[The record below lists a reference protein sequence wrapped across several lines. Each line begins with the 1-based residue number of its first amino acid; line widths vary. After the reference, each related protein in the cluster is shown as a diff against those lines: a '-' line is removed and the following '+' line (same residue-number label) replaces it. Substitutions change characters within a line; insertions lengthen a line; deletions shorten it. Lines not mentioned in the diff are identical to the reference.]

1 MTPEKTFTRALAC
14 LLLAV
19 LVPALAVAAP
29 RAAGSREGIVVIADP
44 ADLWSFGDPALQSG
58 LEAALDDLGLRQA
71 ARDGRLAVTV
81 ADITDLR
88 APRVASVNGDAMM
101 YAASLPKIAILL
113 GAYHKA
119 QALGTGIPEGLREDV
134 VQMIRYSSNSSAT
147 RVLEWVGREE
157 LLDLL
162 QSPSLKLYD
171 PRHNGGL
178 WVGKDYAS
186 ANAFRRDPLHNL
198 SHGATTMQVARLFY
212 LLEAGE
218 LLDRA
223 NTREMKAALG
233 DPGIAHK
240 FVKGLAGRPGA
251 KVYRKSGTWKQFHAD
266 GALVESGGRRMVL
279 VGLAEDPRGGQ
290 WLADLAAPLHDLVLA
305 TAPGRAR
312 DGTPPRKGR

>member
-1 MTPEKTFTRALAC
+1 MTSDTLSYRPLAC
-14 LLLAV
+14 LLLAAMFA
-19 LVPALAVAAP
+19 ALADAAP
-29 RAAGSREGIVVIADP
+29 RAPGSREGIAVIADP
-44 ADLWSFGDPALQSG
+44 ADLWEFADPGLQRG
-58 LEAALDDLGLRQA
+58 LEDVLDDLGLRQA

-81 ADITDLR
+81 ADITDLQ
-88 APRVASVNGDAMM
+88 APRVAAVNGDAMM
-101 YAASLPKIAILL
+101 YAASLPKIAILY
-113 GAYHKA
+113 GAYRKA
-119 QALGTGIPEGLREDV
+119 QALGTGIPGDLQDDV

-157 LLDLL
+157 LLALL
-162 QSPSLKLYD
+162 QSPGLRLYD

-186 ANAFRRDPLHNL
+186 GNAFHRDPLHNL

-212 LLEAGE
+212 LLEAGQ
-218 LLDRA
+218 LLDPA
-223 NTREMKAALG
+223 HTRGMKTALG

-240 FVKGLAGRPGA
+240 FVKGLAGHPEA
-251 KVYRKSGTWKQFHAD
+251 KVYRKSGTWKRFHAD

-305 TAPGRAR
+305 TAPGQAAPAR
-312 DGTPPRKGR
+312 KR

>member
-1 MTPEKTFTRALAC
+1 MTHDKTRHRALAAV
-14 LLLAV
+14 LLAI

-29 RAAGSREGIVVIADP
+29 RAPGAREGFAVIADP
-44 ADLWSFGDPALQSG
+44 ADLWDFSDARLQSG
-58 LEAALDDLGLRQA
+58 LDGVLDGLGLREA
-71 ARDGRLAVTV
+71 VRDGRLAVTV

-88 APRVASVNGDAMM
+88 APRVASVNGDEMM

-119 QALGTGIPEGLREDV
+119 QSLGTDIPEDLREDV
-134 VQMIRYSSNSSAT
+134 VQMIRYSSNDSAT
-147 RVLEWVGREE
+147 RVLGWVGRDE
-157 LLDLL
+157 LLALL
-162 QSPSLKLYD
+162 QSPGLGLYD

-198 SHGATTMQVARLFY
+198 SQGATTMQVARLFY
-212 LLEAGE
+212 LLEAGR
-218 LLDRA
+218 LLDPA
-223 NTREMKAALG
+223 HTRGMKAALG

-240 FVKGLAGRPGA
+240 FVKGLAGQPEA
-251 KVYRKSGTWKQFHAD
+251 KIYRKSGTWKQFHAD
-266 GALVESGGRRMVL
+266 GALVESAGRGMVL

-305 TAPGRAR
+305 TAPGT
-312 DGTPPRKGR
+312 GPGSPPPRLGR